1 MTVDLLTLSIA
12 LNLANVLQCTALIGL
27 AVANRARVGLRWWAA
42 GMGMLALGLIPT
54 SVRDVI
60 SLPLWLHAISNAM
73 VGNGMLIL
81 YYGIRRFFGDND
93 DPRRFIVIGLLIFIA
108 NVVLAFTGDV
118 PPLRRILFSAVV
130 SVLSILIAVRL
141 YYELHTDYRS
151 TVLFLLIVFLANA
164 IFFALRG
171 IATMTEAN
179 WLIVSAPWQMATY
192 LTAIATTTLW
202 TFGLILL
209 VNQELIVKQRETAQQ
224 LELIFDAQPDAV
236 LLSRLTDG
244 AFVKVNQGFAEI
256 SGYRAEEALGKDGLK
271 LNIWRS
277 PEDRQRW
284 AEIMQ
289 REGSCSGLE
298 FEFRRRDGTF
308 RTCLLSSRKVMIA
321 GIPHAISIVHDITE
335 RKQIEEALR
344 RSDAR
349 YRLIAENT
357 SDVIWLFDPVQEQF
371 TFFSPSVQ
379 KLIGY
384 SVTEAM
390 AVSITD
396 LLTPSSAQQVLSA
409 LHYMLHEW
417 QGELTTAPPWVAE
430 IELVHRDG
438 HEVQAEIVTTFVRD
452 DEHKLMVLGVARDIT
467 ARKQAEIE
475 LRLARQQ
482 AEAANRAKSAFLAN
496 VSHELRTPLHA
507 VLGFAHLLSNDG
519 ELTATQREY
528 LDIINRNGEHLLRL
542 INDVLDLAKIE
553 AGRYTYTPAPVDIR
567 RLLADLQSLFWPRIE
582 AKQLQLIVTCAEEVP
597 AIILNDEAKIRQIL
611 INLLENAIKFT
622 EVGVVKL
629 QVERS
634 QQQILFSVEDTGIG
648 ISPLEQPYLFRPF
661 FQGLRAVDNRSDLST
676 RGAGLGL
683 SISYELARV
692 IGGNL
697 SVYSAG
703 EGCGARFTLTLPLR
717 TPITT
722 PLSLPVQY
730 ESRRVIRVRA
740 DQPVYRMLVADD
752 VSSSALLLVTLL
764 HRLGFSVQSATDA
777 QTLLTMWSSWQP
789 HIIWLD
795 VDRARINGLAVVQQ
809 IRTACDNEP
818 GLMRPVMI
826 ALSANVLNDAPAT
839 AIESGCD
846 EFIAKP
852 FREYDVIRII
862 EQYLH
867 VQFDE
872 VVPQMTTLPD
882 GVGDDCG
889 YDREWCQAMRQAAI
903 EAHFSRLQQLI
914 TDIESARPDDARRLW
929 HWLETFNYQ
938 ALIEWVD
945 AILASQARDSRV

>member
-12 LNLANVLQCTALIGL
+12 LNLANVLQCMALVGL
-27 AVANRARVGLRWWAA
+27 AVANRERVGLRWWAA
-42 GMGMLALGLIPT
+42 GMGSLALGLILT
-54 SVRDVI
+54 TMRDVI

-108 NVVLAFTGDV
+108 NIVLAFTGDV
-118 PPLRRILFSAVV
+118 PPLRRILFSVVV

-141 YYELHTDYRS
+141 HHELHTDYRL
-151 TVLFLLIVFLANA
+151 TVLFLLIVFVANT
-164 IFFALRG
+164 IFFVIRG

-179 WLIVSAPWQMATY
+179 WLIVSPPWQMATY

-209 VNQELIVKQRETAQQ
+209 VNQELIVKQREAAQQ
-224 LELIFDAQPDAV
+224 LELIFAAQPDAV

-244 AFVKVNQGFAEI
+244 AFMKVNQGFTEI
-256 SGYRAEEALGKDGLK
+256 SGYSAEEALGKDGLK

-284 AEIMQ
+284 AELMW

-321 GIPHAISIVHDITE
+321 GVPHAISIVHDITE

-357 SDVIWLFDPVQEQF
+357 SDVIWLFDPVQERF

-379 KLIGY
+379 KLTGY

-430 IELVHRDG
+430 IELIHRDG

-452 DEHKLMVLGVARDIT
+452 EDNRLMVLGVARDIT

-542 INDVLDLAKIE
+542 INEVLDLAKIE
-553 AGRYTYTPAPVDIR
+553 AGRYTYTPAPVDVR
-567 RLLADLQSLFWPRIE
+567 RLLADLQTLFCPRIE
-582 AKQLQLIVTCAEEVP
+582 AKQLQFIVTCAEEVP

-634 QQQILFSVEDTGIG
+634 QQQILFIVEDTGVG

-661 FQGLRAVDNRSDLST
+661 FQGRQAINVNDHST

-717 TPITT
+717 TPMTT
-722 PLSLPVQY
+722 PLSLPAQH

-752 VSSSALLLVTLL
+752 IPSSALLLVTLL
-764 HRLGFSVQSATDA
+764 HRLGFVVQSVADE
-777 QTLLTMWSSWQP
+777 QTLLTMWRSWQP
-789 HIIWLD
+789 HMIWLD
-795 VDRARINGLAVVQQ
+795 VDRAQINGLTIAQQ
-809 IRTACDNEP
+809 IRTACHNEP

-826 ALSANVLNDAPAT
+826 ALSANVLSDTPTT

-862 EQYLH
+862 EQYLR

-872 VVPQMTTLPD
+872 VASQVTTLPD

-889 YDREWCQAMRQAAI
+889 YDREWCQAVRQAAV

-914 TDIESARPDDARRLW
+914 ADIESARPNDARQLW

-938 ALIEWVD
+938 ALIQWVD
-945 AILASQARDSRV
+945 AILASQKRGSVV

>member
-12 LNLANVLQCTALIGL
+12 LNLANVLQCVALVGL
-27 AVANRARVGLRWWAA
+27 AVANRERVGLRWWAA
-42 GMGMLALGLIPT
+42 GMGVLALGLIPT
-54 SVRDVI
+54 SVRDVM

-73 VGNGMLIL
+73 VGNGMLML
-81 YYGIRRFFGDND
+81 YYGIRRFFGDEGNL
-93 DPRRFIVIGLLIFIA
+93 RWLILIGSLILIA
-108 NVVLAFTGDV
+108 NVVLAFAGDIL
-118 PPLRRILFSAVV
+118 PLRRILFSAVV
-130 SVLSILIAVRL
+130 AILSLLIAIRL
-141 YYELHTDYRS
+141 YQELHSDRRTI
-151 TVLFLLIVFLANA
+151 VLFLVVVFIANS
-164 IFFALRG
+164 IFFVLRG
-171 IATMTEAN
+171 IATAAEAN
-179 WLIVSAPWQMATY
+179 WLIVSPPWQMATY

-209 VNQELIVKQRETAQQ
+209 VNQELIIKQRETAQQ

-244 AFVKVNQGFAEI
+244 VFVKVNQGFAEI
-256 SGYRAEEALGKDGLK
+256 SGYSAEEALGKDGLK

-284 AEIMQ
+284 AELMQ

-298 FEFRRRDGTF
+298 FEFRRRDGTV
-308 RTCLLSSRKVMIA
+308 RTCLLSSRMVMIA
-321 GIPHAISIVHDITE
+321 GVPHAISIVHDITE

-357 SDVIWLFDPVQEQF
+357 SDVIWLFDPMQERF
-371 TFFSPSVQ
+371 TFFSPSVH
-379 KLIGY
+379 KLTGY

-430 IELVHRDG
+430 IELIHRDG
-438 HEVQAEIVTTFVRD
+438 HEVQVEIVTTFVRD
-452 DEHKLMVLGVARDIT
+452 EDNRLMVLGVARDIT

-553 AGRYTYTPAPVDIR
+553 AGRYTYTPAPVDVR
-567 RLLADLQSLFWPRIE
+567 RLLADLQTLFCPRIE
-582 AKQLQLIVTCAEEVP
+582 AKQLQLVVTCAEEVP
-597 AIILNDEAKIRQIL
+597 AIILSDEAKIRQIL

-634 QQQILFSVEDTGIG
+634 QQQILFSVEDTGVG
-648 ISPLEQPYLFRPF
+648 ISPLEQPYLFHPF
-661 FQGLRAVDNRSDLST
+661 FQGRQAVNDRST
-676 RGAGLGL
+676 GGAGLGL

-722 PLSLPVQY
+722 PLSLPAQH

-752 VSSSALLLVTLL
+752 IPASALLLVTLL
-764 HRLGFSVQSATDA
+764 HRLGFVVQSVADE
-777 QTLLTMWSSWQP
+777 QTLLTMWRSWQP
-789 HIIWLD
+789 HMIWLD
-795 VDRARINGLAVVQQ
+795 VDRTRINGLAVAQQ
-809 IRTACDNEP
+809 IRTACHDEP
-818 GLMRPVMI
+818 GLMRPVII
-826 ALSANVLNDAPAT
+826 ALSANVLSDTPVT

-852 FREYDVIRII
+852 FREHDVIRVI
-862 EQYLH
+862 EQYLR

-872 VVPQMTTLPD
+872 VVPQMTTLPN

-889 YDREWCQAMRQAAI
+889 YDYEWCQTVRQAAV

-914 TDIESARPDDARRLW
+914 TDIEAVRPDDARRLW

>member
-1 MTVDLLTLSIA
+1 
-12 LNLANVLQCTALIGL
+12 
-27 AVANRARVGLRWWAA
+27 
-42 GMGMLALGLIPT
+42 
-54 SVRDVI
+54 
-60 SLPLWLHAISNAM
+60 
-73 VGNGMLIL
+73 
-81 YYGIRRFFGDND
+81 
-93 DPRRFIVIGLLIFIA
+93 
-108 NVVLAFTGDV
+108 
-118 PPLRRILFSAVV
+118 
-130 SVLSILIAVRL
+130 
-141 YYELHTDYRS
+141 
-151 TVLFLLIVFLANA
+151 
-164 IFFALRG
+164 
-171 IATMTEAN
+171 
-179 WLIVSAPWQMATY
+179 
-192 LTAIATTTLW
+192 
-202 TFGLILL
+202 
-209 VNQELIVKQRETAQQ
+209 
-224 LELIFDAQPDAV
+224 
-236 LLSRLTDG
+236 
-244 AFVKVNQGFAEI
+244 
-256 SGYRAEEALGKDGLK
+256 
-271 LNIWRS
+271 
-277 PEDRQRW
+277 
-284 AEIMQ
+284 
-289 REGSCSGLE
+289 
-298 FEFRRRDGTF
+298 
-308 RTCLLSSRKVMIA
+308 
-321 GIPHAISIVHDITE
+321 
-335 RKQIEEALR
+335 
-344 RSDAR
+344 
-349 YRLIAENT
+349 
-357 SDVIWLFDPVQEQF
+357 
-371 TFFSPSVQ
+371 
-379 KLIGY
+379 
-384 SVTEAM
+384 M

-430 IELVHRDG
+430 IELIHRGG

-452 DEHKLMVLGVARDIT
+452 EDNRLMVLGVARDIT

-507 VLGFAHLLSNDG
+507 VPGFAHLLSNDG

-542 INDVLDLAKIE
+542 INEVLDLAKIE
-553 AGRYTYTPAPVDIR
+553 AGRYTFTPAPVDAR

-582 AKQLQLIVTCAEEVP
+582 AKQLQFIVTCAEEVP
-597 AIILNDEAKIRQIL
+597 RIILNDEAKIRQIL

-634 QQQILFSVEDTGIG
+634 QQQILFIVEDTGAG
-648 ISPLEQPYLFRPF
+648 IPPLEQPYLFRPF
-661 FQGLRAVDNRSDLST
+661 FQGYQAVSNSSN

-722 PLSLPVQY
+722 PLALPAQH
-730 ESRRVIRVRA
+730 ERRRVIRVRA

-764 HRLGFSVQSATDA
+764 HRLGFSVQSATDE
-777 QTLLTMWSSWQP
+777 QKLLTMWHSWQP
-789 HIIWLD
+789 HMIWLD
-795 VDRARINGLAVVQQ
+795 VDRARINGLAVAQQ
-809 IRTACDNEP
+809 IRTAYDNEP
-818 GLMRPVMI
+818 GLMRPVI
-826 ALSANVLNDAPAT
+826 ITLSANVLSDTPAT

-852 FREYDVIRII
+852 FREYDVIRIV

-872 VVPQMTTLPD
+872 VVPQMTTLPN

-889 YDREWCQAMRQAAI
+889 YDREWCLAVRQAAV

-914 TDIESARPDDARRLW
+914 TDIESARADDARRLW

-945 AILASQARDSRV
+945 AILASQARDSCV

>member
-1 MTVDLLTLSIA
+1 VA
-12 LNLANVLQCTALIGL
+12 LVGL
-27 AVANRARVGLRWWAA
+27 AVANRERVGLRWWAA
-42 GMGMLALGLIPT
+42 GMGVLALGLILT

-73 VGNGMLIL
+73 VGNGMLML
-81 YYGIRRFFGDND
+81 YYGMRRFFGDEGNL
-93 DPRRFIVIGLLIFIA
+93 RWLILIGSLILIA
-108 NVVLAFTGDV
+108 NVVLAFAGDI

-130 SVLSILIAVRL
+130 AILSLLIAIRL
-141 YYELHTDYRS
+141 YQELHSDRRTI
-151 TVLFLLIVFLANA
+151 VLFLVVVFIANS
-164 IFFALRG
+164 IFFVLRG
-171 IATMTEAN
+171 IATAAKAN
-179 WLIVSAPWQMATY
+179 WLIVSPPWQMATY

-209 VNQELIVKQRETAQQ
+209 VNQELIVKQREAAQQ
-224 LELIFDAQPDAV
+224 LELIFAAQPDAV

-244 AFVKVNQGFAEI
+244 AFMKVNQGFTEI
-256 SGYRAEEALGKDGLK
+256 SGYSAEEALGKDGLK

-284 AEIMQ
+284 AELMW

-321 GIPHAISIVHDITE
+321 GVPHAISIVHDITE

-357 SDVIWLFDPVQEQF
+357 SDVIWLFDPVQERF

-379 KLIGY
+379 KLTGY

-430 IELVHRDG
+430 IELIHRDG

-452 DEHKLMVLGVARDIT
+452 EDNRLMVLGVARDIT

-542 INDVLDLAKIE
+542 INEVLDLAKIE
-553 AGRYTYTPAPVDIR
+553 AGRYTFTPAPVDAR

-582 AKQLQLIVTCAEEVP
+582 AKQLQFIVTCAEEVP
-597 AIILNDEAKIRQIL
+597 RIILNDEAKIRQIL

-634 QQQILFSVEDTGIG
+634 QQQILFIVEDTGAG
-648 ISPLEQPYLFRPF
+648 IPPLEQPYLFRPF
-661 FQGLRAVDNRSDLST
+661 FQGYQAVSNSSN

-722 PLSLPVQY
+722 PIALPAQH
-730 ESRRVIRVRA
+730 ERRRVIRVRA

-752 VSSSALLLVTLL
+752 IPASALLLVTLL
-764 HRLGFSVQSATDA
+764 HRLGFVVQSVADE
-777 QTLLTMWSSWQP
+777 QTLLTMWRSWQP
-789 HIIWLD
+789 HMIWLD
-795 VDRARINGLAVVQQ
+795 VDRARINGLAVAQQ

-818 GLMRPVMI
+818 GLMRPVII
-826 ALSANVLNDAPAT
+826 ALSANVLSDTPAT

-872 VVPQMTTLPD
+872 VVPQMTTLPN

-889 YDREWCQAMRQAAI
+889 YDREWCQTVRQAAV

>member
-12 LNLANVLQCTALIGL
+12 LNLANVLQCMALVGL
-27 AVANRARVGLRWWAA
+27 AVANRERAGLRWWAA
-42 GMGMLALGLIPT
+42 GMGVLALGLILT
-54 SVRDVI
+54 SVRDVM
-60 SLPLWLHAISNAM
+60 SLPLWLHTISNAM
-73 VGNGMLIL
+73 VGNGILML
-81 YYGIRRFFGDND
+81 YYGLRRFFGDND

-108 NVVLAFTGDV
+108 NVVLAFTGDI
-118 PPLRRILFSAVV
+118 PPLRRILFSVV
-130 SVLSILIAVRL
+130 VAILSLLIAIRL
-141 YYELHTDYRS
+141 YQELHSDRRTI
-151 TVLFLLIVFLANA
+151 VLFLVVVFIANG
-164 IFFALRG
+164 IFFVLRG
-171 IATMTEAN
+171 ITTATEAN
-179 WLIVSAPWQMATY
+179 WLIVSPPWQMATY

-209 VNQELIVKQRETAQQ
+209 VNQELIIKQRETAQQ

-244 AFVKVNQGFAEI
+244 VFVKVNQGFVEI

-284 AEIMQ
+284 AELMQ

-308 RTCLLSSRKVMIA
+308 RTCLLSSRMVMIA
-321 GIPHAISIVHDITE
+321 GVPHAISIVHDITE

-357 SDVIWLFDPVQEQF
+357 SDVIWLFDPMQERF

-379 KLIGY
+379 KLTGY

-390 AVSITD
+390 AVSVTD

-430 IELVHRDG
+430 IELIHRDG
-438 HEVQAEIVTTFVRD
+438 HEVQVEIVTTFVRD
-452 DEHKLMVLGVARDIT
+452 EDNRLMVLGVARDIT

-507 VLGFAHLLSNDG
+507 VLGFAHLLSNDS

-528 LDIINRNGEHLLRL
+528 LNIINRNGEHLLRL

-553 AGRYTYTPAPVDIR
+553 AGRYTYTPAPVDVR
-567 RLLADLQSLFWPRIE
+567 RLLADLQTLFCPRIE
-582 AKQLQLIVTCAEEVP
+582 AKQLQFVVTCTEEVP
-597 AIILNDEAKIRQIL
+597 AIILSDEAKIRQIL

-634 QQQILFSVEDTGIG
+634 QQQILFIVEDTGVG

-661 FQGLRAVDNRSDLST
+661 FQGRQAVNDHST
-676 RGAGLGL
+676 GGAGLGL

-703 EGCGARFTLTLPLR
+703 EGCGARLTLTLPLR

-722 PLSLPVQY
+722 PLSLPAQH
-730 ESRRVIRVRA
+730 ESRRVIRVRV

-752 VSSSALLLVTLL
+752 IPASALLLVTLL
-764 HRLGFSVQSATDA
+764 HRLGFVVQSVADE
-777 QTLLTMWSSWQP
+777 QTLLTMWRSWQP
-789 HIIWLD
+789 HMIWLD
-795 VDRARINGLAVVQQ
+795 VDRTRINGLAVAQQ
-809 IRTACDNEP
+809 IRTACHNEP

-826 ALSANVLNDAPAT
+826 ALSANVLSDTPTT

-852 FREYDVIRII
+852 FREHDVIRII

-867 VQFDE
+867 IQFEE
-872 VVPQMTTLPD
+872 VVPQMTTLPN

-889 YDREWCQAMRQAAI
+889 YDRGWCQAIRQAAV

-914 TDIESARPDDARRLW
+914 TDIESTRPDDARQLW
-929 HWLETFNYQ
+929 YWLETFNYQ